1 MKIALIDPSLFTF
14 PYDKALADAL
24 IGQGHQVTLYTKHLG
39 VKEQGK
45 GAVFLQELF
54 YPGFQAEFMKS
65 LPKPVF
71 LGLKG
76 IAHFFSLIHLWLVL
90 RNEKPDV
97 IHFQWV
103 PLPVVD
109 RMFVPLFRKIAPA
122 ILTVHDSSPF
132 NDNPRSRLQAMGAI
146 DIMRD
151 YDHLIVHTE
160 KAKESIRK
168 YGIADQYVSRIDH
181 GVIGIDNFP
190 DIPENAANDSAPVTI
205 LLFGHL
211 KPYKGADLLI
221 EALAKMPEST
231 LRKTRLRIV
240 GKPQMDTEPLFAMA
254 RQLKV
259 ENNIQ
264 WDLRFIGDDEIGQV
278 FAESDITAMPY
289 REIDASGVLMVSLSV
304 GRPIVATKIG
314 LFAEILED
322 GTHGYLVPMEDPAA
336 LAAALTKLVENPAQR
351 KAMASNVRALSQSI
365 PSWRDIS
372 QKTVN
377 LYEDMIAR
385 AG

>member
-24 IGQGHQVTLYTKHLG
+24 IGQGHNVTLYTKYLG
-39 VKEQGK
+39 EKEQGK
-45 GAVFLQELF
+45 GAVFLKELF
-54 YPGFQAEFMKS
+54 YPGFHTDFIKS
-65 LPKPVF
+65 LPKPAF

-76 IAHFFSLIHLWLVL
+76 IAHLFSLIRLWLVL
-90 RNEKPDV
+90 RNEKPDI
-97 IHFQWV
+97 IHFQWA

-109 RMFVPLFRKIAPA
+109 RMFVPLFRKIAPVV
-122 ILTVHDSSPF
+122 LTVHDSSPF
-132 NDNPRSRLQAMGAI
+132 NDNPRSRLQAIGAI

-168 YGIADQYVSRIDH
+168 YGIAGEYVSRIEH

-190 DIPENAANDSAPVTI
+190 DIPQKAANDTDPVTI

-211 KPYKGADLLI
+211 KPYKGADILI
-221 EALAKMPEST
+221 EALANMPEGA

-259 ENNIQ
+259 EDHIQ

-304 GRPIVATKIG
+304 GRPIIATKIG

-322 GTHGYLVPMEDPAA
+322 GKHGYLVPMENPKE
-336 LAAALTKLVENPAQR
+336 LAIALTKLVEDPALR
-351 KAMASNVRALSQSI
+351 NKMADNVRALSQSI
-365 PSWRDIS
+365 PSWDNIS
-372 QKTVN
+372 QKTVA
-377 LYEDMIAR
+377 LYEDMIAK